1 MDRLGEDI
9 KNKHGRKYYS
19 FILRILM
26 ATLLGIRL
34 PYQLKITDTL
44 IHINMVLGDENNP
57 VYLKCLYNSGESLN
71 MVHLEYHRNI
81 CALRPDL
88 VEYFF
93 NL

>member
-44 IHINMVLGDENNP
+44 MHIQMVLGDGNNP
-57 VYLKCLYNSGESLN
+57 VYLKCLYNLGEGLN
-71 MVHLEYHRNI
+71 MVHLEYHRKI
-81 CALRPDL
+81 CALRSDL
-88 VEYFF
+88 VDYFL